1 MSKVIRDFIVGN
13 PYWNP
18 FVTPV
23 DLAEASEEQR
33 DALKITPSGGK
44 VSEYVLVLAHDP
56 QILNERSPLFNA
68 VMYGTDGLS
77 RAERELAAL
86 GASIAN
92 HCVFCVAL
100 HSARYIAASKQ
111 EDVIEEVFATRS
123 GDALEARPGAI
134 FNFAA
139 ELTPHPPTPTVKTAR
154 TLREAGLSDL
164 EIFDLVLC
172 AAMFG
177 WANRLMGT
185 LGEPLESKPAGPSI

>member
-1 MSKVIRDFIVGN
+1 MTKVIRDFIVGN

-23 DLAEASEEQR
+23 VLADATAEQR

-56 QILNERSPLFNA
+56 QILDARSPLFNA
-68 VMYGTDGLS
+68 VMYGEDGLS

-100 HSARYIAASKQ
+100 HSSRYISASKR

-123 GDALEARPGAI
+123 GKNLEPRPAAI

-139 ELTPHPPTPTVKTAR
+139 ELTPHPPVPAKA
-154 TLREAGLSDL
+154 TLGALRSAGLTDL

-185 LGEPLESKPAGPSI
+185 LGEPLQSKPA

>member
-1 MSKVIRDFIVGN
+1 MTKVIRDFIVGN

-18 FVTPV
+18 FITPL
-23 DLAEASEEQR
+23 DLAEATDEQR

-56 QILNERSPLFNA
+56 QSLNERSPLFNA
-68 VMYGTDGLS
+68 VMYGEDGLN

-100 HSARYIAASKQ
+100 HSARYIAASKRE
-111 EDVIEEVFATRS
+111 EDVEEIFAERTR
-123 GDALEARPGAI
+123 AKLPPRAQEI
-134 FNFAA
+134 FDLSAQ
-139 ELTPHPPTPTVKTAR
+139 LTPHPPERKSESISA
-154 TLREAGLSDL
+154 LRAAGVTDL
-164 EIFDLVLC
+164 EIFDLIFC
-172 AAMFG
+172 SAMFG

-185 LGEPLESKPAGPSI
+185 LGEPLESKPVSDS

>member
-23 DLAEASEEQR
+23 DLAAADEEQR
-33 DALKITPSGGK
+33 NALKITPSGGK

-56 QILNERSPLFNA
+56 QILDQRSPLFNA

-77 RAERELAAL
+77 
-86 GASIAN
+86 
-92 HCVFCVAL
+92 VFCVAL

-123 GDALEARPGAI
+123 GDALEPRPGAI

-139 ELTPHPPTPTVKTAR
+139 ELTPHPPAPTAKTAGA
-154 TLREAGLSDL
+154 LREAGLSDL

-185 LGEPLESKPAGPSI
+185 LGEPLESKPV